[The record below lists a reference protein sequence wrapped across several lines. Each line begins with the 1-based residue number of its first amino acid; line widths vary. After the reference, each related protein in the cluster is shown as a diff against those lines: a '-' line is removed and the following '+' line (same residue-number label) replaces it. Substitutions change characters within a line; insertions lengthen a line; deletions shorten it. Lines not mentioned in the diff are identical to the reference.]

1 MAWSE
6 IQTKRKLCLTS
17 RQKRQ
22 NLQNPALALWYNDTD
37 IRMTT
42 CDKIPGVHVDE
53 NLMWNNQFQ
62 HVSRKHSS
70 YLWLLSKIRS
80 YLSTDHRLLFYK
92 AYIKPHLEYCS
103 VVWCNTCTSNS
114 NINKIN
120 TLQRRACKLIMLPEY
135 NGLQGALKQLNIL
148 SFDQIVCL
156 NKAKIMYKVC
166 YNIALSYL
174 QELFQ
179 MRDINLNNTA
189 SNLRSVRQ
197 KNYIL
202 SQAKCNLFKGSL
214 TFSGIVMWNS
224 IPLSIKPHYH
234 WTFLVK
240 RCSSWIN
247 D

>member
-1 MAWSE
+1 MV
-6 IQTKRKLCLTS
+6 IYTDKTKVILITS

-22 NLQNPALALWYNDTD
+22 NLQNSALSLRYNDMD

-42 CDKIPGVHVDE
+42 CDKILGVHVDK

-62 HVSRKHSS
+62 HISRKLSS

-80 YLSTDHRLLFYK
+80 YLSKDHRLLFYK

-103 VVWCNTCTSNS
+103 VVWCNASNS

-120 TLQRRACKLIMLPEY
+120 KLQRRACKLILSQEY
-135 NGLQGALKQLNIL
+135 NGFQEALKRLNIL
-148 SFDQIVCL
+148 SFDQIVFL
-156 NKAKIMYKVC
+156 NKAKIMYKVR
-166 YNIALSYL
+166 NNLAPSYL

-179 MRDINLNNTA
+179 MRDVNLNNTA

-202 SQAKCNLFKGSL
+202 PQSKCNLFKGSL
-214 TFSGIVMWNS
+214 TFSGVVVRNS
-224 IPLSIKPHYH
+224 IPLSIK
-234 WTFLVK
+234 TSQSLDVFVK